1 MDLALVL
8 AWNVVRLM
16 FVFLNKRTQQMFNE
30 LKMKLDAEISFQD
43 EL

>member
-1 MDLALVL
+1 MDLGLVL
-8 AWNVVRLM
+8 AWDVVRLM
-16 FVFLNKRTQQMFNE
+16 FVFLNKRTHQMFNE